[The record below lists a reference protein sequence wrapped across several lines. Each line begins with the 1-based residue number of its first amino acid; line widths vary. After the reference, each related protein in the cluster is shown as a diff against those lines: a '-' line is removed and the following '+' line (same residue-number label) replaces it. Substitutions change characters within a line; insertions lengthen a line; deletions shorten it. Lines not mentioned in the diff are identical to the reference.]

1 MRKEFVNN
9 QGVKCMRKYYHLFA
23 MSAVALACSS
33 SAFAAK
39 AIDLNHQ
46 AASTLSIF
54 AGSKLTAAS
63 SLQQISS
70 DVDQNKTTH
79 VRIRETF
86 ANYPVWGSDAV
97 IHIPQGGSKSLNHLS
112 NATTMNGVVF
122 DGLQADLA
130 NTPAYVFSAAQAD
143 KALQQ
148 ATQIYQKN
156 TGVQTVDLLSA
167 KKELMVYV
175 DKNSKAHWAYHIAF
189 ISKDRQGSIA
199 VPTFILDASAFT
211 VYENWNDAQTLDDV
225 KGGGFGGNPK
235 MGKLSYDGLTGDY
248 PSLDIQR
255 DGSKNICYL
264 KNETVSVLDAG
275 KPFSFPFS
283 DAPVAEFSCQKTDSD
298 HNNEYWDADLDATNG
313 AYSPEND
320 ALYIGKVIVEMYQKW
335 FGLSALVKD
344 GKPLV
349 IKMNVH
355 AKELFHSEPM
365 ENAMFLPMTNQ
376 MYYGDGLDHFYPLTS
391 LGVGAH
397 EISHGFTSQHSNL
410 TYQQQSGGMNESF
423 SDMAAQAAEFY
434 STGQNSWQIGPEIV
448 KGNGALRYMDDPT
461 KDGHSIGNA
470 KDYND
475 SLNVHYTSGVFNKL
489 FYLLSTAKDW
499 DTKKAFGVMV
509 NANMHYWTANSTY
522 QDAACGAVKAAKDLK
537 YDVTAVV
544 AAINGVGIDASHC

>member
-1 MRKEFVNN
+1 
-9 QGVKCMRKYYHLFA
+9 MRKYHRLFA
-23 MSAVALACSS
+23 MSAIALACTS
-33 SAFAAK
+33 SAFAATPV
-39 AIDLNHQ
+39 DLSHQ
-46 AASTLSIF
+46 AASSFTKFS
-54 AGSKLTAAS
+54 LTSTAS
-63 SLQQISS
+63 SNSIQQISS
-70 DVDQNKTTH
+70 DVDQNNTTH
-79 VRIRETF
+79 IRVRETY

-97 IHIPQGGSKSLNHLS
+97 VHIPQGSSKALNHLS
-112 NATTMNGVVF
+112 AATTMNGVMY

-130 NTPAYVFSAAQAD
+130 NTPAFIFSSAQAD

-148 ATQIYQKN
+148 AAQIYQKN
-156 TGVQTVDLLSA
+156 TGVQTFDFNGA

-175 DKNSKAHWAYHIAF
+175 DKNNKAHWAYHIAF
-189 ISKDRQGSIA
+189 ISKDRQGSLA
-199 VPTFILDASAFT
+199 VPTFILDATSFS
-211 VYENWNDAQTLDDV
+211 VYQSWNDAQTLDNT

-235 MGKLSYDGLTGDY
+235 MGKLVYDGLTGDY
-248 PSLDIQR
+248 PALDIQR
-255 DGSKNICYL
+255 DASKNTCYL

-275 KPFSFPFS
+275 KPFSFPFA
-283 DAPVAEFSCQKTDSD
+283 DAPVAEFACKSIDSQ

-335 FGLSALVKD
+335 YGLSALVKD

-355 AKELFHSEPM
+355 ARELFHSEPM

-376 MYYGDGLDHFYPLTS
+376 MYYGDGLDMFYPLTS

-410 TYQQQSGGMNESF
+410 TYTQQSGGMNESF

-434 STGQNSWQIGPEIV
+434 STGQNSWAIGPEIV
-448 KGNGALRYMDDPT
+448 KGKGALRYMDDPT
-461 KDGHSIGNA
+461 KDGHSIANA

-489 FYLLSTAKDW
+489 FYLLGTSEGW
-499 DTKKAFGVMV
+499 DTKKAFDVMV

-522 QDAACGAVKAAKDLK
+522 QDAACGVVKAAKDLK
-537 YDVTAVV
+537 YDIAAVTT
-544 AAINGVGIDASHC
+544 AIKGVGIDASHC